1 MKLLCKPP
9 VCKPRAVAAA
19 VLASVLAMPLTA
31 TADIATASARQS
43 ENGVLN
49 TYDNV
54 LSLQGGSN
62 FRDLG
67 GYQTVD
73 NKTVRKGLLF
83 RSGVMTGLTETDQ
96 QYLDKI
102 GIDTVVDLRSR
113 EELELYPNHWAQKS
127 GLNYVSHDYSMKV
140 ISGSM
145 ANASGAP
152 TDMGA
157 LYKAMPYTL
166 KPQLQMYFDQ
176 AINGEAPLVV
186 NCSAGQDRT
195 GIASALMLS
204 ALGVPRDVILE
215 DYQLSTQYRCPQVE
229 RGTVDLKAAAETN
242 DFAKMMLRYASTET
256 SKASPLVTQD
266 GTPYLTFALAQIDE
280 DYGSVTAYLE
290 QELDVT
296 AADIARLKQQYLQ

>member
-1 MKLLCKPP
+1 MKPSRKPCP
-9 VCKPRAVAAA
+9 IAAA
-19 VLASVLAMPLTA
+19 LLAAALVMPLTA
-31 TADIATASARQS
+31 SADIATASAKQA

-67 GYQTVD
+67 GYKTAD

-83 RSGVMTGLTETDQ
+83 RSGVMTGLTEADQ
-96 QYLDKI
+96 EYLEKI
-102 GIDTVVDLRSR
+102 GFDTVVDLRSR
-113 EELELYPNHWAQKS
+113 EELELYPNHWVQNS
-127 GLNYVSHDYSMKV
+127 DINYLSQSYSMKEFT
-140 ISGSM
+140 
-145 ANASGAP
+145 AALENASGAP

-157 LYKAMPYTL
+157 LYKTMPLTL
-166 KPQLQMYFDQ
+166 KPQLKMYFDQ

-204 ALGVPRDVILE
+204 ALGVPREAILD
-215 DYQLSTQYRCPQVE
+215 DYQLSTKYRRPQVE
-229 RGTVDLKAAAETN
+229 RGNVDLKAAAETN
-242 DFAKMMLRYASTET
+242 DFAKMMLRYASAET
-256 SKASPLVTQD
+256 THASPLVTQD
-266 GTPYLTFALAQIDE
+266 GTPYLAFALAQIEE
-280 DYGSVTAYLE
+280 DYGSVPAYLE